1 MTSKLT
7 MPSSNL
13 HVTKQVNKTDDSALK
28 KLELEIKLLK
38 IENRKLR
45 NQNEV
50 KTKEITD
57 LKVNFNEKSSDM
69 ERSLNLLKENNEQLI
84 TENSVLANS
93 NLAFSEQLKNN
104 ECTLSI
110 LKDQNE
116 KLNAEII
123 AVKMGREQPL

>member
-1 MTSKLT
+1 